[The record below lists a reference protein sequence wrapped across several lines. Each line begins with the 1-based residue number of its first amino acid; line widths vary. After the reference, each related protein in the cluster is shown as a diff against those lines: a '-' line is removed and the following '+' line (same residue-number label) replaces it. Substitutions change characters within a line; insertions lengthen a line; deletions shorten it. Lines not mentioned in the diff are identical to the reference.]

1 MNTDSSRKSLIFIL
15 SIAALI
21 VAFTIILVILARGY
35 RLDIENNGIQL
46 KATGLLSATSRPK
59 SASVYVDN
67 ILKSATDDTLNL
79 PPGEY
84 NLRISK
90 AGYLPWSK
98 TIQIFPEVVYQ
109 SDAQLFLASPEAKLL
124 TLLNTPKSSLSPDNQ
139 KIIYSQAS
147 ESATSKDSGLYLLE
161 LTDIP
166 LLPSLSSQKLLLNNT
181 PTIDWNKYNF
191 EFSPNSRQVLATAK
205 SLPSY
210 LLNLD
215 QNLSTQKLTDI
226 TIQIPQIY
234 LSWAELKSNNLTQKL
249 INLPPSLKEFV
260 ATDSAILSFNGNE
273 HKLLYEASQSGTLK
287 QILANPPPSRSTQPE
302 TRQLQENQYYV
313 YDFKEDT
320 NFFIGDST
328 FNRLQW
334 IPGTDYLIY
343 LKGNQLFSI
352 ESDNTNVNL
361 LFNFLNTPQ
370 QISLTPD
377 GTRVI
382 VHGQELNQESTRS
395 ALYTLTI
402 RER

>member
-1 MNTDSSRKSLIFIL
+1 MVSDSSRKSLIFIL
-15 SIAALI
+15 SIGALI
-21 VAFTIILVILARGY
+21 LAFTFILVILARGY
-35 RLDIENNGIQL
+35 RLDIKKSGLQL

-59 SASVYVDN
+59 SASIYIDN
-67 ILKSATDDTLNL
+67 VLKSATDDTLNL

-90 AGYLPWSK
+90 AGYFPWSK
-98 TIQIFPEVVYQ
+98 TIQILPEIVYQ

-124 TLLNTPKSSLSPDNQ
+124 TLLDTPKSSLSPDNQ

-147 ESATSKDSGLYLLE
+147 ESATSKDNGLYLLE

-166 LLPSLSSQKLLLNNT
+166 LLPSLSSQKLLLSNT
-181 PTIDWNKYNF
+181 STVNWNKYNF

-205 SLPSY
+205 SLPSF

-226 TIQIPQIY
+226 TPQIPQIR
-234 LSWAELKSNNLTQKL
+234 LSWAELKSNNFSQKL
-249 INLPPSLKEFV
+249 INLPLPLKKFV

-273 HKLLYEASQSGTLK
+273 HKLLYEASQSGTLEK
-287 QILANPPPSRSTQPE
+287 ILSDPPPNRSTQPE
-302 TRQLQENQYYV
+302 TRQIQIKQYYV

-320 NFFIGDST
+320 NFLLGNSDFSH
-328 FNRLQW
+328 LQW

-343 LKGNQLFSI
+343 LKDNQLFSV
-352 ESDNTNVNL
+352 ESDNTNTNL
-361 LFNFLNTPQ
+361 LFTFPNIPK

-377 GTRVI
+377 GTKVI
-382 VHGQELNQESTRS
+382 VHGQVPDQESTRS

-402 RER
+402 RDR